1 MIKLLFKYVLMGIVL
16 LLYGLHF
23 IYLSAQPVEF
33 INPFDYYAQEELPVL
48 ESYLFLIL
56 FTMIPVIA
64 YFMSRAQL
72 TRRAMAILIIA
83 GLIMLV
89 HSRMSIL
96 FMMMLGLMITNM
108 IYKFI
113 GAHARALYISIAT
126 LLITVL
132 IIAILIPSLLLY
144 GGEETFLNVNAF
156 QEFIGVY
163 NASHYGEILQL
174 NRELFRSHLWHYI
187 IVLCCVIV
195 PSMLIGRA
203 RLTRFKLPAAL
214 ILLTLGTAIKLMLFS
229 MSFDWT
235 QFIIILSGSLL
246 QGLAI
251 ALLLDRNSHVSS
263 SEGTTFMTFIAIV
276 EISATLLFT
285 GWFRSFPPE
294 NLNVMMTE
302 SLMLTAIVS
311 VIFIVL
317 MTILHAKHTKFKKI

>member
-33 INPFDYYAQEELPVL
+33 INPFDYYAQEELLVL

-56 FTMIPVIA
+56 FIMIPVIA
-64 YFMSRAQL
+64 YFMARAQL
-72 TRRAMAILIIA
+72 TRRVMAILIIA

-132 IIAILIPSLLLY
+132 IIAILIPSSLLY

-229 MSFDWT
+229 TSFDWT
-235 QFIIILSGSLL
+235 QFIITLSGSLL

-251 ALLLDRNSHVSS
+251 ALLLDRNTNVSS
-263 SEGTTFMTFIAIV
+263 SEGITFMTFIAIV

>member
-1 MIKLLFKYVLMGIVL
+1 MIKLLFKYGLMGIVL
-16 LLYGLHF
+16 LIYGLHF

-33 INPFDYYAQEELPVL
+33 ISPFDYYAQEELPVL

-56 FTMIPVIA
+56 FIMIPVIA
-64 YFMSRAQL
+64 YFMARSQL

-96 FMMMLGLMITNM
+96 FMMMLGLIVTNM

-113 GAHARALYISIAT
+113 GAHARSLNISIAT
-126 LLITVL
+126 LLISVL

-144 GGEETFLNVNAF
+144 GGKETFLNVNAF

-174 NRELFRSHLWHYI
+174 NRELFRSHLWHYT

-203 RLTRFKLPAAL
+203 RITRFKLPAAL
-214 ILLTLGTAIKLMLFS
+214 ILLTLGTAIKLMLFGT
-229 MSFDWT
+229 SFDWT
-235 QFIIILSGSLL
+235 QFIITLSGSLL

-251 ALLLDRNSHVSS
+251 ALLLDRNTHVTSN
-263 SEGTTFMTFIAIV
+263 EGITFMTFIAIV

-317 MTILHAKHTKFKKI
+317 MTILYAKHTKFKKI

>member
-64 YFMSRAQL
+64 YFMARAQL

-132 IIAILIPSLLLY
+132 IIAILIPSSLLY

-229 MSFDWT
+229 TSFDWT

-251 ALLLDRNSHVSS
+251 ALLLDRNTHVSS
-263 SEGTTFMTFIAIV
+263 SEGITFMTFIAIV

>member
-1 MIKLLFKYVLMGIVL
+1 MIKLLLKYSMMGIVL
-16 LLYGLHF
+16 LIYGLQF

-48 ESYLFLIL
+48 ETYLFIIL

-64 YFMSRAQL
+64 YFMARVQL
-72 TRRAMAILIIA
+72 TRRMMAYLIIA
-83 GLIMLV
+83 GLLILV
-89 HSRMSIL
+89 HSRMSIIL
-96 FMMMLGLMITNM
+96 MMMIGLIVTNM

-113 GAHARALYISIAT
+113 GTYSRTLYISIAS
-126 LLITVL
+126 LLMSVL

-144 GGEETFLNVNAF
+144 GDKETFLNVNAF
-156 QEFIGVY
+156 QEFIGTY
-163 NASHYGEILQL
+163 NASHYREILQL

-203 RLTRFKLPAAL
+203 RITRFKLPLAL
-214 ILLTLGTAIKLMLFS
+214 ILLTLGTAVKLQLFS
-229 MSFDWT
+229 TTFDWT

-251 ALLLDRNSHVSS
+251 AMLLDYNIHVTSREIVTLMS
-263 SEGTTFMTFIAIV
+263 FVAIV
-276 EISATLLFT
+276 EISATLIFT

-302 SLMLTAIVS
+302 SLILTVIIS
-311 VIFIVL
+311 VVFIVL
-317 MTILHAKHTKFKKI
+317 MFALHLKKNKFKKI

>member
-1 MIKLLFKYVLMGIVL
+1 MIKLLYKYVLMGIVL
-16 LLYGLHF
+16 LIYGLHF

-33 INPFDYYAQEELPVL
+33 INPFDYYAQEELPVF

-64 YFMSRAQL
+64 YFMARAQL

-113 GAHARALYISIAT
+113 GAYARALYVSIAT

-156 QEFIGVY
+156 QKFIGVY

-203 RLTRFKLPAAL
+203 RLTRYKLPAAL

-229 MSFDWT
+229 TSFDWT

-251 ALLLDRNSHVSS
+251 ALLLDRNTHVSS
-263 SEGTTFMTFIAIV
+263 SEGITFMTFIAIV